1 MVTPGSQGLGEESI
15 ETKPNPQLSYIYTY
29 PTYMFVSLVPTIRT
43 SLTYQLFQE
52 QDIPDYLLISEL
64 IVLGRKCVKMFNWVK
79 VNDGRGGR

>member
-1 MVTPGSQGLGEESI
+1 
-15 ETKPNPQLSYIYTY
+15 
-29 PTYMFVSLVPTIRT
+29 MFVSLVPTIRT

-79 VNDGRGGR
+79 VNDGQGGR

>member
-1 MVTPGSQGLGEESI
+1 M
-15 ETKPNPQLSYIYTY
+15 ETNPTLNYA
-29 PTYMFVSLVPTIRT
+29 MLVSLVLAIRT
-43 SLTYQLFQE
+43 SLRYQLFQK

>member
-15 ETKPNPQLSYIYTY
+15 ETNLTLNY
-29 PTYMFVSLVPTIRT
+29 PMFVSLVLTIRT
-43 SLTYQLFQE
+43 SLRYQE